1 MAVLQQSLFTS
12 AFLFNS
18 NPAKNIWFYSDFRG
32 DNDPKLIMDR
42 SADED
47 YPTIYSLSVTN
58 SKYNFELC
66 SHQDDLER
74 PRSIKLF
81 DNNIWHSGG
90 LMYAGIKVCK
100 FIPKGMRG
108 HRFRSFRTL
117 RRSADQS
124 IPGKSFSLEITFQKD
139 YKIRQAE
146 ISSKDVVEILTNFN
160 GSAIAAHSRYSRLV
174 SANKEGFSQFI
185 DSVIEEIKGK
195 SGTVTID

>member
-1 MAVLQQSLFTS
+1 
-12 AFLFNS
+12 
-18 NPAKNIWFYSDFRG
+18 
-32 DNDPKLIMDR
+32 MDR

-47 YPTIYSLSVTN
+47 YSAIYSLSVTN

-81 DNNIWHSGG
+81 ENNIWHSGG
-90 LMYAGIKVCK
+90 LIYAGIKARK
-100 FIPKGMRG
+100 FIPKGMRE
-108 HRFRSFRTL
+108 HRFRSFPTL

-124 IPGKSFSLEITFQKD
+124 IPGKSFSLEITFQLAKD
-139 YKIRQAE
+139 YGIRQAE

-160 GSAIAAHSRYSRLV
+160 GSAIEAHSRYSRLV
-174 SANKEGFSQFI
+174 RANKEGFSQFI

-195 SGTVTID
+195 SGTVTIY